1 MKNTAHL
8 IKIPLALLVI
18 SGIFLAGCSLAPSPE
33 KIKVPGAGSTTFQG
47 DKSKKKFIG
56 TTWWREFHDKNLN
69 RQVEDVLKNA
79 PDAHAV
85 LARLAAFRE
94 QAKIAGAPLL
104 PTVSIDANG
113 TRSKTNLGTFL
124 PQGGSFT
131 NSSFGL
137 QLSASY
143 ELDVWGKLRNS
154 EKAARVSLLEA
165 EENRDVVF
173 QTLEAN
179 TVDLY
184 AQLSEARREISLR
197 KEAVDA
203 AKSLEKSVRA
213 AYLAGTISSEL
224 FLNARQQLAAQKQA
238 LSLTRTRATALEMSL
253 NALAGREIHTPIVT
267 TAFEHFPSRLAP
279 VPAGLPAELLNRRPD
294 VRSAGLKVQAALLQ
308 VGIARA
314 ALLPSISL
322 TAQKGY
328 KSNDLSN
335 LVDSGS
341 SVWTLMGGI
350 VQPLFNRGAKRA
362 AVRQAHR
369 NVEAAIA
376 DYKKTALNAF
386 KEVETALSSFADTG
400 ERLELE
406 TETLNSEK
414 IKEAQ
419 AKAAYLSGT
428 VGIQPFITAHIAY
441 LNRLIVRNQLALS
454 MIQNRVRLATALG
467 DGLYSTQKNPG
478 ESK

>member
-1 MKNTAHL
+1 MKMFFSPP
-8 IKIPLALLVI
+8 KPLLWLVAAGTI
-18 SGIFLAGCSLAPSPE
+18 LTAGCSLTPSLE
-33 KIKVPGAGSTTFQG
+33 KIEVPGANARSFQG
-47 DKSKKKFIG
+47 DRSGRQFSK
-56 TTWWREFHDKNLN
+56 TAWWTVFHDKNLN

-79 PDAHAV
+79 PDAKAV

-94 QAKIAGAPLL
+94 QAKIAGAPLF

-131 NSSFGL
+131 NNSFGL
-137 QLSASY
+137 QLTASY
-143 ELDVWGKLRNS
+143 EADIWGRLRNS
-154 EKAARVSLLEA
+154 EKSARLSLLEA
-165 EENRDVVF
+165 EETRNVVF
-173 QTLEAN
+173 QTLAAN

-184 AQLSEARREISLR
+184 AQLSEARHETALRE
-197 KEAVDA
+197 EAVRA
-203 AKSLEKSVRA
+203 AESLEKSVRA
-213 AYLAGTISSEL
+213 GYISGTVTGTD
-224 FLNARQQLAAQKQA
+224 FLNTQQQLATAKQA
-238 LSLTRTRATALEMSL
+238 LSISRSRITAIEASL
-253 NALAGREIHTPIVT
+253 NALAGRDIHTRIPTENFTV
-267 TAFEHFPSRLAP
+267 FPSRLAP
-279 VPAGLPAELLNRRPD
+279 VPAGLPADLLNRRPD
-294 VRSAGLKVQAALLQ
+294 VRTAGLKVRNALLQ
-308 VGIARA
+308 VGIARS
-314 ALLPSISL
+314 ALLPRISL

-328 KSNDLSN
+328 KSNELSN

-376 DYKKTALNAF
+376 DYQKTALNAF
-386 KEVETALSSFADTG
+386 KEVETALSAFSDTQN
-400 ERLELE
+400 RLKLE
-406 TETLNSEK
+406 TENLDNEK

-428 VGIQPFITAHIAY
+428 IGIQPFIGAHLAF
-441 LNRLIVRNQLALS
+441 LNRLIARDQIALS